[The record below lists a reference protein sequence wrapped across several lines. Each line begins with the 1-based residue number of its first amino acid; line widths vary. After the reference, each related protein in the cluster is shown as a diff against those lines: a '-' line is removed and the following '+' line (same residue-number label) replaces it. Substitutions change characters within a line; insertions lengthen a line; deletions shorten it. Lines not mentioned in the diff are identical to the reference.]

1 MQGYQGSS
9 GASSKSRSAAINIQ
23 NEGIENRYQH
33 QYEQRL
39 DPFRTFS
46 NQEKQRRYAYCVHN
60 ILSILILLRINRLD
74 CHIIL
79 RYFSISILLLQVWR
93 TKYY

>member
-9 GASSKSRSAAINIQ
+9 GSSSKSRSAAINIQ
-23 NEGIENRYQH
+23 NEGIENRYQQ

-46 NQEKQRRYAYCVHN
+46 NQEKQRRYVYLEQD
-60 ILSILILLRINRLD
+60 ILSILISSVLLD
-74 CHIIL
+74 WIL
-79 RYFSISILLLQVWR
+79 I
-93 TKYY
+93 